1 MSGQR
6 IPKELC
12 TLKLPSSLYGA
23 TFKEHS
29 MNETKIYLDK
39 AQAKVTNELLI
50 INSWRFYIRNIN
62 TVFVTRQATYRRYPI
77 GIAILFIFIA
87 MVTNSYVMMFLSLP
101 FILMAYLMK
110 TYYHLRIKSY
120 TGEIHPL
127 TSTNKQ
133 ELEEI
138 KRAVEA
144 ALMDNLASDQ
154 QI

>member
-1 MSGQR
+1 MD
-6 IPKELC
+6 KESQ
-12 TLKLPSSLYGA
+12 KSFEHSSLPFLYYGT
-23 TFKEHS
+23 TFKDHS

-62 TVFVTRQATYRRYPI
+62 TVFVTKKATYRRYPI

-87 MVTNSYVMMFLSLP
+87 MVANSYVMMFLSLP
-101 FILMAYLMK
+101 FILMACLMK

-144 ALMDNLASDQ
+144 ALMNNLSSDQ